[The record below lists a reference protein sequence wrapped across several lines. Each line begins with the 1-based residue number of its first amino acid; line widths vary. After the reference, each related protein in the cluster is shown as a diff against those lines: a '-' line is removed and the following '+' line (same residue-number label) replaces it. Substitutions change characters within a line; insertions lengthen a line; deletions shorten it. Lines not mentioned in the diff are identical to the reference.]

1 MSCSRTLATAALGLL
16 LTTCGGNEVV
26 QLEPPSP
33 APPPT
38 AEPDPSPDEGD
49 D

>member
-1 MSCSRTLATAALGLL
+1 MSCSRTLTTAALGLL

-38 AEPDPSPDEGD
+38 AEPEPSDEGD
-49 D
+49 G